1 MRSTIL
7 NPLFA
12 PVRSLPGIGPK
23 LAPLFDRLLAAQGQ
37 EARLIDVLLHLPH
50 SAIDRR
56 LNASLS
62 EGIAGESGTY
72 EVRVL
77 AHKPSP
83 PGRARVPYRV
93 LTEDDTDDL
102 TLVFFSPQ
110 RARVEAM
117 LPIGSIR
124 FVSGKIENFDNKKQM
139 VHPDR
144 VLDAEAYARLPP
156 FEPVYG

>member
-1 MRSTIL
+1 MRPSIL

-23 LAPLFDRLLAAQGQ
+23 LAPLFDRLLAPQGQ

-56 LNASLS
+56 LNANLG
-62 EGIAGESGTY
+62 EAVAGATGTY

-83 PGRARVPYRV
+83 PGRARV
-93 LTEDDTDDL
+93 
-102 TLVFFSPQ
+102 
-110 RARVEAM
+110 
-117 LPIGSIR
+117 G
-124 FVSGKIENFDNKKQM
+124 
-139 VHPDR
+139 H
-144 VLDAEAYARLPP
+144 
-156 FEPVYG
+156 